1 MEMIKKHEPSRE
13 EDIARVISEI
23 KNSKD
28 LKKFILYINDLDAR
42 EERKRLAAIG
52 VVEEEQD
59 SLGSS
64 ISQIE
69 MEDKD
74 E

>member
-23 KNSKD
+23 KNNKD
-28 LKKFILYINDLDAR
+28 LKKFILHINDLDAR

-52 VVEEEQD
+52 VVEEE
-59 SLGSS
+59 
-64 ISQIE
+64 
-69 MEDKD
+69 
-74 E
+74 